1 MSRLGK
7 IARRTFLIGSAAVVG
22 GVAFGYY
29 MYKRPVQNPLL
40 DDLAD
45 GQAALTP
52 YVKIDADGITLITP
66 RIDMGQGAFSVQA
79 ALLAEELDVEF
90 DKIRI
95 DPGVPHAAYYNTAV
109 SEEAVPFFPT
119 DTGMVAETSRGIA
132 DAVMKFMGMQITG
145 GSTTVPDGYEKLRI
159 AGAVARETL
168 KAAAAQKT
176 GVHIT
181 RLKTARGAVILPDGT
196 EIGYTELASL
206 AASIEPVDQVQLRD
220 PSEWRMIGKPMQRI
234 DIAEKSTGQARYGI
248 DFEMDGMLHA
258 AVQLNPYI
266 GGDVK
271 SFDASAAKS
280 MRGVRDVMAVTGGV
294 AVVADNTW
302 RAFQAAAAVE
312 CDWGPSPMPAT
323 MEEHWQAIQDA
334 FSPDHQDSRNR
345 DDGDVDQ
352 AIGLTSPINAEYRAP
367 YVAHAPLEP
376 INATVLAS
384 EDRIDIWT
392 GTQVPRFIQAD
403 LAKRTELD
411 ADAIH
416 VHVLMIGGSFG
427 HRLELDVVIQA
438 TEIAM
443 TMKGTPVK
451 LTYQREQDMTHDY
464 TRPAAIARGRGQIEN
479 GQIKT
484 FDLGIASPSVLSSQM
499 GRLGISMPGPD
510 SQIVAGAWEQ
520 PFDIPNYRVTGYRAK
535 PLAPISSW
543 RSVGASTN
551 AFFHESFF
559 DELCAAAGADPM
571 AERLRLCNDAPTR
584 KVLEAVADMSNW
596 GTDLGPNRGRG
607 LAFCMSFGVG
617 VAEVVDVT
625 KTPDGIKIDNVYV
638 AADVGRVVD
647 PVNFDGL
654 VKGGVIWGLGH
665 AIMGEIT
672 YTDGAADQD
681 NFDSFES
688 MRLYQAPEI
697 MVRGLENGPK
707 IRGIGEPP
715 VPPAAPALANA
726 IFAATGERLR
736 EMPFNRFIDFV

>member
-1 MSRLGK
+1 
-7 IARRTFLIGSAAVVG
+7 
-22 GVAFGYY
+22 
-29 MYKRPVQNPLL
+29 
-40 DDLAD
+40 
-45 GQAALTP
+45 
-52 YVKIDADGITLITP
+52 
-66 RIDMGQGAFSVQA
+66 
-79 ALLAEELDVEF
+79 
-90 DKIRI
+90 
-95 DPGVPHAAYYNTAV
+95 
-109 SEEAVPFFPT
+109 
-119 DTGMVAETSRGIA
+119 
-132 DAVMKFMGMQITG
+132 
-145 GSTTVPDGYEKLRI
+145 
-159 AGAVARETL
+159 
-168 KAAAAQKT
+168 
-176 GVHIT
+176 
-181 RLKTARGAVILPDGT
+181 
-196 EIGYTELASL
+196 
-206 AASIEPVDQVQLRD
+206 
-220 PSEWRMIGKPMQRI
+220 
-234 DIAEKSTGQARYGI
+234 
-248 DFEMDGMLHA
+248 
-258 AVQLNPYI
+258 
-266 GGDVK
+266 
-271 SFDASAAKS
+271 
-280 MRGVRDVMAVTGGV
+280 
-294 AVVADNTW
+294 
-302 RAFQAAAAVE
+302 
-312 CDWGPSPMPAT
+312 

-352 AIGLTSPINAEYRAP
+352 AIGLTTPISAEYRAP
-367 YVAHAPLEP
+367 YLAHAPLEP
-376 INATVLAS
+376 INATVLVT
-384 EDRIDIWT
+384 ENRIDVWT
-392 GTQVPRFIQAD
+392 GTQVPRFIQD
-403 LAKRTELD
+403 SLAKLTGMD
-411 ADAIH
+411 AQAIH

-427 HRLELDVVIQA
+427 HRLEMDVVTQA

-443 TMKGTPVK
+443 QLKGTPIK

-464 TRPAAIARGRGQIEN
+464 TRPAAMARGRGQIEN

-499 GRLGISMPGPD
+499 GRMGISMPGPD

-559 DELCAAAGADPM
+559 DELCAAAGTDPM

-647 PVNFDGL
+647 PINFDGL